1 MAWLSLSIQT
11 DCQHAEAL
19 ADALLDA
26 GALAASIE
34 DADAGT
40 PDEQPQFG
48 EPGSISRPGW
58 ERSRVIAL
66 LKPDTDAGLLL
77 SACSVQA
84 GLDDLP
90 AFTQEEVAEQDW
102 VRLTQSQF
110 EPIRISETLV
120 DRSLMAPGP
129 GSTSNR
135 PGARSRHGVRNGLAS
150 DDPALPGMA

>member
-48 EPGSISRPGW
+48 EPGSPSR
-58 ERSRVIAL
+58 
-66 LKPDTDAGLLL
+66 
-77 SACSVQA
+77 QA
-84 GLDDLP
+84 G
-90 AFTQEEVAEQDW
+90 
-102 VRLTQSQF
+102 
-110 EPIRISETLV
+110 RIHG
-120 DRSLMAPGP
+120 SLHC
-129 GSTSNR
+129 SNR
-135 PGARSRHGVRNGLAS
+135 IATPGNC
-150 DDPALPGMA
+150 